1 MKGRKEL
8 VFLEPNKND
17 FCEIPYNMKHL
28 YIFENSNGL
37 VKIGVSREFDRRRR
51 TISSHGGFDI
61 TRTVVTAPISNY
73 LELERLAHNYFSSS
87 RVSGEWFNCK
97 FEEAVEWIKSVIQD
111 IARFDVKESHPCA
124 KEFSRKLYSLPTAME
139 EEKNLNPIIYEY
151 LVENGFEEY
160 YDESGE
166 IRVRGKDVD
175 VSFETF
181 AQLTIAL
188 LKME

>member
-1 MKGRKEL
+1 MKDRKEL
-8 VFLEPNKND
+8 VFLESNKND
-17 FCEIPYNMKHL
+17 FCNLPHNMKHM

-61 TRTVVTAPISNY
+61 TRTAVTAPISNY
-73 LELERLAHNYFSSS
+73 LELERIAHNYFSSS
-87 RVSGEWFNCK
+87 HVSGEWFNCK

-111 IARFDVKESHPCA
+111 IARFDAEENHLFIEESF
-124 KEFSRKLYSLPTAME
+124 KKLYSVPTAME
-139 EEKNLNPIIYEY
+139 EEKIFNPIIYEY

-160 YDESGE
+160 YGEDGE
-166 IRVRGKDVD
+166 IRVRGQDID

-188 LKME
+188 LKA